1 MKSTTGSSRRASDH
15 SAAAAGRDTRLCIA
29 VLSAGLVA
37 AAVGLSG
44 APANAQA
51 QSGSACASYG
61 GWIDV
66 KTGRSIDRG
75 ELFGDL
81 VAKNAV
87 VLLGE
92 SHTNVDHHL
101 WQLHT
106 VAALHGRGGNV
117 VI

>member
-1 MKSTTGSSRRASDH
+1 
-15 SAAAAGRDTRLCIA
+15 
-29 VLSAGLVA
+29 LSACLVA

-44 APANAQA
+44 APARSAAPQA
-51 QSGSACASYG
+51 ESASACAGYG

-81 VAKNAV
+81 VAKHAV

-92 SHTNVDHHL
+92 SHTDVDHEKK
-101 WQLHT
+101 
-106 VAALHGRGGNV
+106 R
-117 VI
+117 

>member
-1 MKSTTGSSRRASDH
+1 MEKTAGPLPQASNH
-15 SAAAAGRDTRLCIA
+15 SGPAANGMRLRTIALAAS
-29 VLSAGLVA
+29 VVA
-37 AAVGLSG
+37 AATGLSR
-44 APANAQA
+44 AHADAVPPAD
-51 QSGSACASYG
+51 GTSACTAYG

-92 SHTNVDHHL
+92 SHTDADHHYWEL
-101 WQLHT
+101 QT
-106 VAALHGRGGNV
+106 VA
-117 VI
+117 